1 MWDWKIWSLPIAWL
15 GVITWILF
23 NEQIVSSTLK
33 VFEQKP
39 TESNGML
46 RAVIF
51 VEIME
56 IGREESET
64 LEQFEVS
71 G

>member
-15 GVITWILF
+15 GVITWILL

-51 VEIME
+51 VEIVE

>member
-1 MWDWKIWSLPIAWL
+1 M
-15 GVITWILF
+15 ITWILL

-51 VEIME
+51 VEIVE